1 MATYDNLPVYK
12 ASYDLLQEITLFR
25 KQLDREY
32 KYTIGERLVN
42 ETVEMIIGVFKANV
56 SVAKKDLILRIR
68 EHLEIVRLLLRL
80 LKDLKQI
87 SLKRFATLLTKSCC
101 RDPSLAIRRG
111 IFNLIPNSQS
121 YHEAHWVLGRLFHL
135 YRKWLTD
142 KLFRFQCTDK

>member
-87 SLKRFATLLTKSCC
+87 SLKRFASINIKIEFVSKQLTGWMRSSK
-101 RDPSLAIRRG
+101 
-111 IFNLIPNSQS
+111 
-121 YHEAHWVLGRLFHL
+121 E
-135 YRKWLTD
+135 
-142 KLFRFQCTDK
+142 